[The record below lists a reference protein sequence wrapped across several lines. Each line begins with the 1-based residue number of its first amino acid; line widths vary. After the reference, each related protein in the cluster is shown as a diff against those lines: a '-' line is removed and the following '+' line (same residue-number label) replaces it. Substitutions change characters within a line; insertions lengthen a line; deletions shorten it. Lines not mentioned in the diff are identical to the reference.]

1 MRWIRPFS
9 LVALLAALCWFEFA
23 QPLTAAEF
31 AQRTRDTFDSR
42 PARRILILG
51 NSRTYYNG
59 MPAMI
64 RAMADSAKDPN
75 LYEITVEALPGA
87 SFESLWG
94 TPEAQTLLHERWDD
108 AILQSESRAQGTEA
122 LKTSFLTYGPKLIGA
137 IRLTSGAPR
146 LVVNWNY
153 STELFDNGDPDGS
166 GRAAYDRA
174 IQDGTRL
181 LGDRTGARLVNV
193 GRLWSITRT
202 DHPTIALTSD
212 GNHPSLA
219 GSYLFALALYAD
231 LSHADVGRVT
241 YIPSGL
247 DTATATTLRQ
257 VVQDQQAIGS

>member
-1 MRWIRPFS
+1 MRWLRPIP
-9 LVALLAALCWFEFA
+9 LVMLLTALCWFEFA
-23 QPLTAAEF
+23 QPLTAAEL
-31 AQRTRDTFDSR
+31 AQQTRDRFDGR

-51 NSRTYYNG
+51 NSRTYYND
-59 MPAMI
+59 MPTMI
-64 RAMADSAKDPN
+64 RAMADSAKDPS

-87 SFESLWG
+87 SFESLWS

-122 LKTSFLTYGPKLIGA
+122 FKTSFLTYGSKLIGA
-137 IRLTSGAPR
+137 IHLTSGAPR

-153 STELFDNGDPDGS
+153 GAELFSGDDPDS
-166 GRAAYDRA
+166 GRVAYDRA
-174 IQDGTRL
+174 IQDNTKL

-202 DHPTIALTSD
+202 DHPAIPLTSD
-212 GNHPSLA
+212 GNHPTLA

-241 YIPSGL
+241 YVPSGL
-247 DTATATTLRQ
+247 DTATAITLRQ
-257 VVQDQQAIGS
+257 AVQDQQAIGS